1 MEIKCFETRNEADNF
16 LVAVEMILERSGY
29 ITVSDIYDPLGIDC
43 TYSDTITG
51 WTSMKGFY
59 TGIDYDDQRPY
70 IRMPDPQGIPLP
82 KNEPKSTVEVEE
94 YANGVASLANAGT
107 STSDMVNHPSHYMS
121 ETGLEAI
128 DVIEAFTFDLKGI
141 EAVCT
146 GNALKYLCRWKSK
159 NGVEDLKKAQWYL
172 NRLIKHVEK
181 LEKENECHE

>member
-1 MEIKCFETRNEADNF
+1 MEIKCFQTRNEADNF

-29 ITVSDIYDPLGIDC
+29 IAASDIYEPLGIEC
-43 TYSDTITG
+43 TDHDRVTG
-51 WTSMKGFY
+51 WTSMDGFY
-59 TGIDYDDQRPY
+59 TGIDYVDQKPY
-70 IRMPDPQGIPLP
+70 IRMPDPEDIPFP
-82 KNEPKSTVEVEE
+82 KNEPKSS
-94 YANGVASLANAGT
+94 N
-107 STSDMVNHPSHYMS
+107 DMVNHPSHYMS

-159 NGVEDLKKAQWYL
+159 NGVEDLKKAEWYL